1 MALEQNNTA
10 LQFEPGFDPEFERIL
25 QRHLKHGG
33 APVVACGGFDADTAS
48 AFLENALSV
57 AARSA
62 YESHLAGCPACRR
75 HAIELS
81 RLMQSVPQREAS
93 PTAVPSILAKWKTA
107 IAGWFDVSS
116 WRWNWQTAGL
126 ATAAMAVV
134 VAALAF
140 RPWQQMSW
148 QELGVN
154 QTPSAEL
161 SISADPS
168 GIGGTGEAVAPLLA
182 SPTPTTMA
190 GVLLAESPRELDT
203 MARRDA
209 AKEMS
214 VPKPAGTPPGNQP
227 VALNLSATE
236 SRTAFQPTM
245 PSFAPSAPAAAPA
258 SPQPVSLERASPPPS
273 TPAELPTELR
283 TVAKATPAES
293 AESLADASEAKE
305 SAQAPSRLGLS
316 SEDNPMRDKKAK
328 SDRGAAKARPSWYDR
343 AMTFVPGHK
352 GEAPALPVKRDEEEH
367 RFLIRRFHNRVFRF
381 ENGVW
386 VDQEYKDDLMKWRV
400 TKLIAGSEEFKQVL
414 AAEPQLKAYFDKAP
428 ILVIWRDKIYKVITK

>member
-1 MALEQNNTA
+1 VALEQNNTA

-33 APVVACGGFDADTAS
+33 APVAACGGFDADTAS

-81 RLMQSVPQREAS
+81 RLMQSVPQREAT

-126 ATAAMAVV
+126 ATAAVV
-134 VAALAF
+134 VAAVAF
-140 RPWQQMSW
+140 RPWQQMSR
-148 QELGVN
+148 QELGFN
-154 QTPSAEL
+154 QIPAAAV

-168 GIGGTGEAVAPLLA
+168 GIGGTGEAVAPPLA
-182 SPTPTTMA
+182 SPAPTTVA
-190 GVLLAESPRELDT
+190 GALLAEQQRELDA

-214 VPKPAGTPPGNQP
+214 VPKPAGTPLGNQP
-227 VALNLSATE
+227 VALSYSATE

-245 PSFAPSAPAAAPA
+245 PSFAPSAPVTAPA

-293 AESLADASEAKE
+293 AESLADVSEAKE

-328 SDRGAAKARPSWYDR
+328 SDRGAAKAKPSWYDR
-343 AMTFVPGHK
+343 AMAFVPGRK
-352 GEAPALPVKRDEEEH
+352 GEDQATPIIRDEAEG

-386 VDQEYKDDLMKWRV
+386 VDQEYRDDLMKWRV

-428 ILVIWRDKIYKVITK
+428 ILVIWRDKIYKVATK